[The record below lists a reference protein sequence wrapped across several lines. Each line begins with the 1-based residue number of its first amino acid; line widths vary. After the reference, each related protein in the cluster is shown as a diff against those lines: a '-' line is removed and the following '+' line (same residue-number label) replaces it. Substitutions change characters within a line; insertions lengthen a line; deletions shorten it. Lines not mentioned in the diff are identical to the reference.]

1 MRLVHVFSS
10 KFLHLSFMMHC
21 ACFISYQIICFPIYI
36 ALVEISFFGKH
47 VKLCGP
53 TQRLVS
59 EENVRIA
66 VC

>member
-1 MRLVHVFSS
+1 
-10 KFLHLSFMMHC
+10 MMHC
-21 ACFISYQIICFPIYI
+21 ACFISYQIICFLIYI

-59 EENVRIA
+59 EENVQIA